1 MNIATI
7 FDVVTDCLYAVQFEG
22 EEKHEFSRLFELWN
36 DVEYLEAFFEMQ
48 QKELA
53 NEFWN
58 AISVEDAVLKTIR
71 DARKLER
78 RLIQVAEV
86 GKIDK
91 SEALS
96 SFFKPLHDSTTKIE
110 PFEKN
115 KAKGINT
122 PNWLRIYAIRL
133 DNNLFV
139 ISGGGIKLTKTM
151 QESEHLLL
159 ELKKMEL
166 VKEYLQNDDNSDL
179 PIFEL
184 F

>member
-1 MNIATI
+1 
-7 FDVVTDCLYAVQFEG
+7 
-22 EEKHEFSRLFELWN
+22 
-36 DVEYLEAFFEMQ
+36 
-48 QKELA
+48 
-53 NEFWN
+53 
-58 AISVEDAVLKTIR
+58 
-71 DARKLER
+71 
-78 RLIQVAEV
+78 V

-96 SFFKPLHDSTTKIE
+96 SFFKPLHNSTTKIE

-122 PNWLRIYAIRL
+122 PSWLRIYAIRL
-133 DNNLFV
+133 DH
-139 ISGGGIKLTKTM
+139 SGGGIKLTKTM
-151 QESEHLLL
+151 QESGHLLL
-159 ELKKMEL
+159 ELQKMEL

>member
-1 MNIATI
+1 
-7 FDVVTDCLYAVQFEG
+7 
-22 EEKHEFSRLFELWN
+22 
-36 DVEYLEAFFEMQ
+36 
-48 QKELA
+48 
-53 NEFWN
+53 
-58 AISVEDAVLKTIR
+58 
-71 DARKLER
+71 
-78 RLIQVAEV
+78 V

-96 SFFKPLHDSTTKIE
+96 SFFKPLHNSTTKIE

-122 PNWLRIYAIRL
+122 PSWLRIYAIRL
-133 DNNLFV
+133 DHNLFV

-151 QESEHLLL
+151 QESGHLLL
-159 ELKKMEL
+159 ELQKMEL